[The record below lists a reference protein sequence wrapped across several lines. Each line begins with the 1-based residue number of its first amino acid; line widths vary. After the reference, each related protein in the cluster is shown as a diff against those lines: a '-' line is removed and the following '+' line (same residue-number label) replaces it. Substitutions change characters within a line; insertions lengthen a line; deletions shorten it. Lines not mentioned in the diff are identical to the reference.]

1 MSNSAPNATVRRR
14 APIPRAECAL
24 AQAAE
29 EIGDRWSLLI
39 LREAF
44 FGVMRYDDI
53 REDLGIPRSVLTD
66 RLSKLVA
73 RGLLEKRPYQEAGDR
88 PRSGYAL
95 TRKGRDLAVALIA
108 LTHWSE
114 AHVLGAP
121 GPIDVVDGTSG
132 RPLRVALV
140 DDRGAIVDPD
150 RAVPKLRGPS
160 RGQPE

>member
-1 MSNSAPNATVRRR
+1 MSNLDSVETVRRR
-14 APIPRAECAL
+14 APIPTADCAL

-66 RLSKLVA
+66 RLSKLVV

-88 PRSGYAL
+88 RRLGYAL
-95 TRKGRDLAVALIA
+95 TKKGRDLAPTLIA

-114 AHVLGAP
+114 AHILGAP
-121 GPIDVVDGTSG
+121 GPIDVVDALSG
-132 RPLRVALV
+132 RSLRVALV
-140 DDRGAIVDPD
+140 DDRGRIVDPE
-150 RAVPKLRGPS
+150 RAAPKLRNPS
-160 RGQPE
+160 